1 MTNWLSSANC
11 LIYIQL
17 DWVEPGTTNIIGSHA
32 VTCCGYVASPNE
44 VSSVQSVTHLFIV
57 NSDNDKSTQTGGRN
71 APNTITSVP
80 LYWDSKYNRLFLRFD
95 EDGVGMIRFG
105 CYQYTHDEVYQRK
118 SYEGM
123 DVTEE
128 GVVPVTPDPVTPD
141 PVTPDPVTPDPVT
154 PDPVTPDPVAP
165 APVTPC
171 YEVLNASDITASY
184 AAPKVMK
191 LQGAVYNGCDVAGIV
206 ALKLGKVNA
215 KKKTSKVSGTVTTLD
230 GKKHAIQAFNIT
242 EIDGTSPKAVSL
254 EVKDFGTMLITIG
267 GTQFAGSLG
276 KYHVQSAVVG
286 GNWSKGGT
294 KVYVDATRTSLPA
307 GALEDLLPAGEP
319 VTASG
324 GKWKFAKAASV
335 KWAKPKKGA
344 ALPER
349 YDAESGK
356 GLVVDT
362 SAGKTNLSAM
372 KLTYTPKKGT
382 FKGSFKVYAL
392 EGEGKATKLK
402 KYTVKVSG
410 VVVDG
415 VGYGTATCKAPAVSW
430 TVTVK

>member
-1 MTNWLSSANC
+1 
-11 LIYIQL
+11 
-17 DWVEPGTTNIIGSHA
+17 
-32 VTCCGYVASPNE
+32 
-44 VSSVQSVTHLFIV
+44 
-57 NSDNDKSTQTGGRN
+57 
-71 APNTITSVP
+71 
-80 LYWDSKYNRLFLRFD
+80 
-95 EDGVGMIRFG
+95 MIRFG

-123 DVTEE
+123 NVTEE
-128 GVVPVTPDPVTPD
+128 GVVPESPVTYTVTFLVDGGSVSPMTRTVAKDAEVGTLPTATRDGYTLKGWFTAAIGGTQVTVATVVTGNVTYYAQWTKNDEPDPVTPEPVTPDPVTPD
-141 PVTPDPVTPDPVT
+141 PTTPDPVTPEPVT
-154 PDPVTPDPVAP
+154 PEPVMPDPVAP

-171 YEVLNASDITASY
+171 NEALNASDITASY
-184 AAPKVMK
+184 AALKAVK
-191 LQGAVYNGCDVAGIV
+191 LQGVMYNGCSVIGIV
-206 ALKLGKVNA
+206 ELKLGKVNA
-215 KKKTSKVSGTVTTLD
+215 KKGTSKVSGSLTTLD
-230 GKKHAIQAFNIT
+230 GKKHAIKAVNLT
-242 EIDGTSPKAVSL
+242 EIDGTTSKAVSL
-254 EVKDFGTMLITIG
+254 EVKDFGTMSITIG
-267 GTQFAGSLG
+267 GTQFAGSMG

-294 KVYVDATRTSLPA
+294 RVYVDATSASLPA
-307 GALEDLLPAGEP
+307 GALDELLPAGVP

-344 ALPER
+344 AVPER

-392 EGEGKATKLK
+392 EGDGKSTKLK
-402 KYTVKVSG
+402 KYTIKASG
-410 VVVDG
+410 VVVGG
-415 VGYGTATCKAPAVSW
+415 VGYGTATCKTPAVNW
-430 TVTVK
+430 EVTVR